1 MEIVTLEWQ
10 HADDRNKI
18 MVRHPSKLGC
28 KSKAFPPQ
36 APAIQILARNLPPN
50 KIWAVLAQCWNFSP
64 SCGYTA
70 GHFTQAKMEHCL
82 AKFEPETNTRDYR
95 MAVLRCSF
103 KKGAGIACRENH
115 IALRLELV
123 ELGDLAGTQVRLAM
137 LPQFPP
143 VRTCRIDVSEK
154 KMRALRVA
162 TPPQQQPLPS
172 ARVARPAMI
181 SPPFFP
187 HQPDENCNPTIVQIP
202 DKRQRLTPPQ
212 QEQHQQQDEE
222 EEGSLAQPPVLPFF
236 HRQPPTLVAGET
248 TVVVATPVAIHRDP
262 HYVPS
267 TVAQL
272 NHHHHHAT
280 TGIDS
285 HLNDCNVQWDAIL
298 EDLVLAGPPSSPFKW
313 STPPR
318 PASAASNHHHLY
330 LLHEDFE
337 IVQTAN

>member
-10 HADDRNKI
+10 HVDDRNKI

-50 KIWAVLAQCWNFSP
+50 KIWAVMAQCWNFSP

-70 GHFTQAKMEHCL
+70 GHFTQARMEHCL

-123 ELGDLAGTQVRLAM
+123 ELGDLAGTQVRLAA
-137 LPQFPP
+137 LPQFPAL
-143 VRTCRIDVSEK
+143 RTCRIDVSEK
-154 KMRALRVA
+154 KMRALRIA
-162 TPPQQQPLPS
+162 SPPQQPL
-172 ARVARPAMI
+172 AAHPAVI
-181 SPPFFP
+181 SPP
-187 HQPDENCNPTIVQIP
+187 HQPDENRQLVIVHSP
-202 DKRQRLTPPQ
+202 DKRRRLTPQ
-212 QEQHQQQDEE
+212 EE
-222 EEGSLAQPPVLPFF
+222 E
-236 HRQPPTLVAGET
+236 
-248 TVVVATPVAIHRDP
+248 ATPVHRDP

-272 NHHHHHAT
+272 HQPSA
-280 TGIDS
+280 GIDS
-285 HLNDCNVQWDAIL
+285 HLNDCSVQWDAIL

-318 PASAASNHHHLY
+318 TASAASNYHHHHLY
-330 LLHEDFE
+330 LVHEDFE
-337 IVQTAN
+337 LTAN